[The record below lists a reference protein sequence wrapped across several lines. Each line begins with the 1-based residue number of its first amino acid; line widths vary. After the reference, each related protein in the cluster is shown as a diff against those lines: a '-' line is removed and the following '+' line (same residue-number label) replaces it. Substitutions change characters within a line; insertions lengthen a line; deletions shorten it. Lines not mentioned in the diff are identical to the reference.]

1 MVRASLVAVL
11 IVPTVPTVRT
21 VPALNHQH
29 HSIVIIVVVVAA
41 AAVVAVHDDGSR
53 DADAA
58 AALTPLSHGC
68 AAVDARQ
75 HAARRDYGTQWP
87 SNAPRVVLKLFQK
100 AT

>member
-11 IVPTVPTVRT
+11 IVPTVPTV
-21 VPALNHQH
+21 PALNHQH
-29 HSIVIIVVVVAA
+29 HSIVVIVVVVAA
-41 AAVVAVHDDGSR
+41 AVAAVHDDGSR

-75 HAARRDYGTQWP
+75 HAARRDYGTKWP

>member
-11 IVPTVPTVRT
+11 IVPTVPTV
-21 VPALNHQH
+21 PALNHQH
-29 HSIVIIVVVVAA
+29 HSIVVIVVAA
-41 AAVVAVHDDGSR
+41 AVAAVHDDGSR

-75 HAARRDYGTQWP
+75 HAARRDYGTKWP

>member
-11 IVPTVPTVRT
+11 IVPTVPTV
-21 VPALNHQH
+21 PALNHQH
-29 HSIVIIVVVVAA
+29 HSIVVIVVVAA
-41 AAVVAVHDDGSR
+41 AVAAVHDDGSR

-75 HAARRDYGTQWP
+75 HAARRDYGTKWP